1 MNKVNVSQYEYL
13 VESNQR
19 LVYKI
24 ARRFKV
30 NAFDYDDLVQA
41 GMMGLFNAAKKYDVT
56 KGTKFS
62 TYATY
67 YIIGAIK
74 DELAKS
80 RLLKTSKYYQ
90 KIKNKDIESND
101 KTDKIVASEY
111 YEVTLKEDLNDVEGN
126 YLNLDAFDFTLMEK
140 KMLKLRLENRLS
152 QVEIASEL
160 NISQSKVSRILKQM
174 RKKIEIEN

>member
-1 MNKVNVSQYEYL
+1 MNKVNVSQYEFL

-41 GMMGLFNAAKKYDVT
+41 GMMGLFNAAKKYDIT

-62 TYATY
+62 TFATY
-67 YIIGAIK
+67 YIVGAIK

-80 RLLKTSKYYQ
+80 SLLKTSKYYQ
-90 KIKNKDIESND
+90 QMNKNNLNNKD
-101 KTDKIVASEY
+101 KTDMIVAHEY
-111 YEVTLKEDLNDVEGN
+111 YEVTLQEDLNEVQGN
-126 YLNLDAFDFTLMEK
+126 YLNLDAFNFTLLEK
-140 KMLKLRLENRLS
+140 RLLKLRLENRLS
-152 QVEIASEL
+152 QMEIANEL
-160 NISQSKVSRILKQM
+160 NISQSKVSRILKRM
-174 RKKIEIEN
+174 REKIEVEK

>member
-1 MNKVNVSQYEYL
+1 MNKVNVSQYEFL

-41 GMMGLFNAAKKYDVT
+41 GMMGLFNAAKKYDIT
-56 KGTKFS
+56 KGAKFS
-62 TYATY
+62 TFATY

-74 DELAKS
+74 DELAKHS
-80 RLLKTSKYYQ
+80 LFKTSKYYQ
-90 KIKNKDIESND
+90 QMRKNNLNAND
-101 KTDKIVASEY
+101 EADKIVAQEY
-111 YEVTLKEDLNDVEGN
+111 CEVTLQEDLNEIEGN
-126 YLNLDAFDFTLMEK
+126 YLNLNAFDFTTLEK
-140 KMLKLRLENRLS
+140 QLLKLRLENRLS
-152 QVEIASEL
+152 QMEIANEL

-174 RKKIEIEN
+174 REKIEIEK